1 MRKLTSFTALLAAL
15 VLCSRPACAADSTAE
30 SPVKPKPWPHELS
43 DIPAD
48 SKITFGR
55 LDNGF
60 RYLIRPNAEPPKSVS
75 VLLHVRSGSLMETED
90 QRGLAHFLE
99 HMVFNGSKHFKP
111 DELVPRMQRL
121 GIGFGADINA
131 FTSFDQTVYTLD
143 LPNLKPEMLDLGFT
157 VMRDF
162 ADGALLLPEEIE
174 KERGVILAEKTS
186 RDSVGYRMM
195 QKQFTTLLPESK
207 VSKRFPIGLE
217 KVIKTAPRE
226 RFADLYFRHYI
237 PARMTFIV
245 IGDIDPAAMEKRIRE
260 VFSSMKNPENAG
272 PDPDLGP
279 ITQFKGV
286 KPSIFHDAELTS
298 TDVSLVQVRP
308 HTPEPDTTRTRAKD
322 MPLSVANMMLNRRF
336 ARIAKK
342 EGSPIVSGSASR
354 DVMFNY
360 AELGSVD
367 VTATND
373 NWEKALP
380 VLEHEL
386 RRAIEFGFTADEFA
400 EAKANILNSLEQSVK
415 TEPGIKS
422 QYLLRGYAQALNNN
436 SVLSAPKTDLDVG
449 RAILDKLDAEACHA
463 AFRKFW
469 KGAGMHL
476 ILTSKEAPEGTEK
489 KLMAIY
495 EAAVK
500 EPVEPPKAREH
511 SEFAYQ
517 SFGKPGTVAKR
528 TEIEDLGITQLVL
541 SNGVKVNLKPTDFEA
556 DTIHLLA
563 RIDGCGTL
571 TRPPGKPGLGMFA
584 GMVMN
589 AGGLG
594 KHSVEDLKSIRAGHN
609 FDSSFAMDEDCLQ
622 FSGATTPED
631 LALELRLMCA
641 GITDPGMREEAVR
654 QFRKAVP
661 MIFQQL
667 RHSPAG
673 AQAELEAW
681 LHGDDPRFMP
691 PKNEQDLL
699 SLETS
704 DVKAWIGPALAGGA
718 IELSIVGD
726 FKTDTLVPLLLETFG
741 ALDRSPAVP
750 AIPDSARQVKF
761 PARPAKRTF
770 TYESKVPK
778 GMTIVGWKTM
788 GLRGHIKE
796 FRRMNILGDILSDR
810 LREEIREKL
819 GASYSPRARADGST
833 ALDDFGYLAAIIV
846 AKPDQAGHL
855 GEIATDLAEKFAE
868 TGAEADELDRSMKP
882 LLAQLKKSLR
892 DNGYWLNS
900 VMSRC
905 QAEPERLD
913 LARGR
918 DADYRSITIEQINDL
933 AKKYLGKDNAVQ
945 GLILSKT
952 EE

>member
-1 MRKLTSFTALLAAL
+1 MRKLTSILVLIATL
-15 VLCSRPACAADSTAE
+15 VLCNRPVFAGEC
-30 SPVKPKPWPHELS
+30 PVKPQPWPHEPS
-43 DIPAD
+43 DIPPDAN
-48 SKITFGR
+48 ITFGR
-55 LDNGF
+55 LDNGLRF
-60 RYLIRPNAEPPKSVS
+60 LIRPNAEPPKSVS
-75 VLLHVRSGSLMETED
+75 LLLHVRSGSLMEVED

-99 HMVFNGSKHFKP
+99 HMVFNGSKNFKP

-131 FTSFDQTVYTLD
+131 FTSFDQTAYTLD

-207 VSKRFPIGLE
+207 VAKRFPIGLE
-217 KVIKTAPRE
+217 KVIETAPRE
-226 RFADLYFRHYI
+226 RFVDLYSRHYI

-260 VFSSMKNPENAG
+260 TFSSMKNPENAG

-279 ITQFKGV
+279 ISEFEGV
-286 KPSIFHDAELTS
+286 RPSVFHDAELTS
-298 TDVSLVQVRP
+298 TDVSLTQVRP
-308 HTPEPDTTRTRAKD
+308 YAPEPDTSKTRAKD
-322 MPLSVANMMLNRRF
+322 MPLSVANMMVNRRF
-336 ARIAKK
+336 ARIAKMD
-342 EGSPIVSGSASR
+342 GSPIVSGSASR

-360 AELGSVD
+360 AEIGSVD
-367 VTATND
+367 VTAAD
-373 NWEKALP
+373 DDWERALP

-386 RRAIEFGFTADEFA
+386 RRAVEYGFTDDEFA
-400 EAKANILNSLEQSVK
+400 EAKVNILNRLEQSVK

-422 QYLLRGYAQALNNN
+422 PDLLRGFAQALNSN
-436 SVLSAPKTDLDVG
+436 SVLTAPKTDLEVA

-476 ILTSKEAPEGTEK
+476 ILTTKDAPEGTEK

-495 EAAVK
+495 EAATK
-500 EPVEPPKAREH
+500 EAVEPPKAREH

-517 SFGKPGTVAKR
+517 SFGKPGTVTNR
-528 TEIEDLGITQLVL
+528 TEVEGLGITQIVL

-556 DTIHLLA
+556 DTIRLLA
-563 RIDGCGTL
+563 RIDGCGAL
-571 TRPPGKPGLGMFA
+571 TRPAGMPGLGMFA

-594 KHSVEDLKSIRAGHN
+594 KHSVEELKSILAGRN
-609 FDSSFAMDEDCLQ
+609 VGATFSVDEDCLQ
-622 FSGATTPED
+622 FSGATTPDD

-641 GITDPGMREEAVR
+641 GITDPGMRPEAVR

-673 AQAELEAW
+673 AQAELDGW

-699 SLETS
+699 MLEPS

-741 ALDRSPAVP
+741 ALDRSPAVAP
-750 AIPDSARQVKF
+750 VADAARHVEF

-770 TYESKVPK
+770 TYDSKVPK
-778 GMTIVGWKTM
+778 GMTIVAWKTM

-819 GASYSPRARADGST
+819 GASYSPRARTDGST
-833 ALDDFGYLAAIIV
+833 ALDDFGYLAAFII
-846 AKPDQAGHL
+846 AKPGQVAHL
-855 GEIATDLAEKFAE
+855 GEIATGLAEKFAE
-868 TGAEADELDRSMKP
+868 TGATPDELDRSMKP
-882 LLAQLKKSLR
+882 LFAQLKKSLR

-905 QAEPERLD
+905 QAEPERLE

-918 DADYRSITIEQINDL
+918 DADYASISIGEINAL

-945 GLILSKT
+945 GMIVSKA
-952 EE
+952 EGE